1 MQIIHATLHKALE
14 QGVKW
19 RLIPT
24 NVAKSATPPRVRKKE
39 IKPLNPD
46 QTRKLRESAKGD
58 ELEALYILAITTGMR
73 QGELLGLRWEES
85 ISNGRSSWSTGCT
98 KR

>member
-1 MQIIHATLHKALE
+1 M
-14 QGVKW
+14 KW
-19 RLIPT
+19 RLIPA
-24 NVAKSATPPRVRKKE
+24 NVAKSATPPRVRNKE
-39 IKPLNPD
+39 IRPLNPD
-46 QTRKLRESAKGD
+46 QARKLRESVKGD
-58 ELEALYILAITTGMR
+58 ELEALYVLAVTTGMR